1 MRPCRG
7 RVSSSSGSRRP
18 SRRGCADRL
27 RRRPDAVRRPPA
39 PGGAGRRSHSSST
52 STAGYWQ
59 AIYNLVH
66 AGHLCADLARQGLAS
81 WNVEYRRLG
90 DPGGEWPAPL
100 DDVVRRWTTCATLAA
115 DYPLDLD
122 RVVLMGHSAGG
133 HLALLAAR
141 QTSVPLRGVV
151 SLAGVVDPHEI
162 DRIGDDHGLIRRLLG
177 AGPDEEPDRWRQA
190 SPRALLPLG
199 FPYVLAC
206 GTEDVHWEPNR
217 ITADGRPFAPGT
229 TSSCSRFEG
238 AGHFEPV
245 DPLAPEW
252 AILRAK
258 LVELTAP
265 SGS

>member
-1 MRPCRG
+1 MPRASADLLWEPPPEGADARIVYGPDPMQFGDLRLPRG
-7 RVSSSSGSRRP
+7 EGSFP
-18 SRRGCADRL
+18 LVVNVHG
-27 RRRPDAVRRPPA
+27 
-39 PGGAGRRSHSSST
+39 
-52 STAGYWQ
+52 GYWQ
-59 AIYNLVH
+59 AIYNLIH
-66 AGHLCADLARQGLAS
+66 AGHLCADLARHGVAS

-100 DDVVRRWTTCATLAA
+100 DDVVEALEQVRALAA

-141 QTSVPLRGVV
+141 RTSLPILSVV
-151 SLAGVVDPHEI
+151 SVAGVVDPLEI

-177 AGPDEEPDRWRQA
+177 AGPDEAPDCWRQA

-199 FPYVLAC
+199 FPYILAC

-217 ITADGRPFAPGT
+217 LTADDALASGDAVELLPL
-229 TSSCSRFEG
+229 EG

-252 AILRAK
+252 GLLRTR
-258 LVELTAP
+258 LIELMTTP
-265 SGS
+265 DS